1 MLREHYGFETA
12 VLLNATR
19 GDILSTLSQFR
30 RKMNAQ
36 DNFLI
41 YYAGH
46 GVFERIAQEAYWLPI
61 DAQQDDFANW
71 IISDSIT
78 SEIKRNP
85 AQHILIVAD
94 SCYSGT
100 LTRAA
105 DVNLGTKQRR
115 EYFLQ
120 KMLGKSSRTLMASG
134 GNEPVADGGAEG
146 HSIFAYTFLR
156 ALSQMDQVAFTAEEL
171 FYRFVKQSV
180 AGNAEQTPEYS
191 IIRNSG
197 HDGGDFVFV
206 KK

>member
-1 MLREHYGFETA
+1 M
-12 VLLNATR
+12 
-19 GDILSTLSQFR
+19 
-30 RKMNAQ
+30 
-36 DNFLI
+36 
-41 YYAGH
+41 
-46 GVFERIAQEAYWLPI
+46 
-61 DAQQDDFANW
+61 
-71 IISDSIT
+71 SD
-78 SEIKRNP
+78 RYP
-85 AQHILIVAD
+85 W
-94 SCYSGT
+94 

-105 DVNLGTKQRR
+105 NVKVVSKQNR

-120 KMLGKSSRTLMASG
+120 KMLGKPSRTLMASG
-134 GNEPVADGGAEG
+134 GNEPVADGGADG

-156 ALSQMDQVAFTAEEL
+156 ALRHMDQVAFTAEEL